1 MCCSMASVINFIYW
15 GILLVFQTLSKVPM
29 STTWVF
35 VGMLAGRELA
45 MSFHEL
51 SPNDM
56 RRAGKLVGS
65 DFMSV
70 GTGFIVSVAIAA
82 ASNDVVR
89 DSLF

>member
-1 MCCSMASVINFIYW
+1 MASVINFIYW

-35 VGMLAGRELA
+35 VGLLAGRELA

-56 RRAGKLVGS
+56 KRATKLVGT

-70 GTGFIVSVAIAA
+70 STGFIVSIAIAA
-82 ASNDVVR
+82 MGNEVVR